1 MKTFATLTALAL
13 ASAATFAQ
21 APVKPGLKGSLIGNE
36 AAAVGEAPAPPAA
49 PVIPAVAAADD
60 TPEKNIARFFAYVQ
74 RKEVDQA
81 YDQLTR
87 GTKIAERAED
97 VKLLKSK
104 TKDALAMF
112 GTVLG
117 YEIVTK
123 KNVSERLVSYTCI
136 SLGKE
141 FPLRWRFY
149 FYKPAELWKLVDLRV
164 DDRLA
169 AIFDEQEDPRARA
182 EQPAQ

>member
-1 MKTFATLTALAL
+1 MKTFITLCTVFALT
-13 ASAATFAQ
+13 SAAAFAQ
-21 APVKPGLKGSLIGNE
+21 ATVKPSLKGSLIGNE
-36 AAAVGEAPAPPAA
+36 ASAVGESPAPAPALP
-49 PVIPAVAAADD
+49 PPAAADD
-60 TPEKNIARFFAYVQ
+60 TPEKSIARFFAYVQ

-136 SLGKE
+136 SLGRE

-149 FYKPAELWKLVDLRV
+149 FYKPADAWKLVDLRV

>member
-1 MKTFATLTALAL
+1 MKTLATLTFLAL
-13 ASAATFAQ
+13 TSSAAFAQ
-21 APVKPGLKGSLIGNE
+21 ATVKPSLRGSLIGNE
-36 AAAVGEAPAPPAA
+36 PAAVGEVPAAAPAIPPAA
-49 PVIPAVAAADD
+49 VGDE
-60 TPEKNIARFFAYVQ
+60 TPEKSIARFFAYVQ

-149 FYKPAELWKLVDLRV
+149 FYRPADAWKLVDLRV

-169 AIFDEQEDPRARA
+169 AIFDEPEDPRARA
-182 EQPAQ
+182 EQPPQ